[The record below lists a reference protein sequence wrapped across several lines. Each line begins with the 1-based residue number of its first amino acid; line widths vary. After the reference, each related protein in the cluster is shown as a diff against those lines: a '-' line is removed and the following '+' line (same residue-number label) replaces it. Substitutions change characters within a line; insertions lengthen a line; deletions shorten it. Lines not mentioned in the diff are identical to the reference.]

1 MIWGESVWTQLAH
14 RGLRGSEHLL
24 VLVQMLVPA
33 LVQGLVVSEQMLA
46 VFEQGSAQVLM
57 QVLAPATMAQQ
68 MGQIECW

>member
-1 MIWGESVWTQLAH
+1 MLVQ
-14 RGLRGSEHLL
+14 
-24 VLVQMLVPA
+24 VLVQA

-68 MGQIECW
+68 M